1 MRHIFDGYRPGA
13 RGKRRN
19 YPSVLLS
26 RIVEKYLKNRAVRNL
41 ASGAPQ
47 FFILSSDHISNRI
60 VLGGVYERDALDAAF
75 DFLKKADLIDGVAL
89 DVGANLGNH
98 SLYLSH
104 HFEKVVSF
112 EPNPTLFTLLSA
124 NASLAGNI
132 EARPFGLSDAAGS
145 ASLQYISDYNSGE
158 ASVAPKKSPQ
168 SSKLVEIELKRLD
181 DIADLPGERIGL
193 IKIDVENLE
202 INVLKGA
209 RETILRDRPVIFF
222 EQHDYDFPADG
233 GDSPVVGLLRELG
246 YSTFYEVDEFPRL
259 PATVSKH
266 LKNAGE
272 YILKS
277 LFGYASEV
285 REVKTFERRFHSF
298 IIAVA
303 APVETGARR
312 AA

>member
-1 MRHIFDGYRPGA
+1 MRNIFDGYRPAASG
-13 RGKRRN
+13 RRRDF
-19 YPSVLLS
+19 PSVLLS
-26 RIVEKYLKNRAVRNL
+26 RIVEKYLKSRAVKNL

-60 VLGGVYERDALDAAF
+60 VLGGVYERDTLDAAF
-75 DFLKKADLIDGVAL
+75 AFLKANALIDGVAL

-98 SLYLSH
+98 SLYLSQH
-104 HFEKVVSF
+104 YDRVVSF
-112 EPNPTLFTLLSA
+112 EPNPTLFTLLTA

-132 EARPFGLSDAAGS
+132 DTRQFGLSDEAGS

-168 SSKLVEIELKRLD
+168 TSKLVEIELKRLD
-181 DIADLPGERIGL
+181 DVADLPGGRIGL

-209 RETILRDRPVIFF
+209 RKTIERDRPVIFF

-233 GDSPVVGLLRELG
+233 GDSPVVSLLREYG
-246 YSTFYEVDEFPRL
+246 YTKFYEVDAFPRL
-259 PATVSKH
+259 PARYNKV

-272 YILKS
+272 YVLRS
-277 LFGYASEV
+277 LLGYAF
-285 REVKTFERRFHSF
+285 EVKEVETFERRFHNL

-303 APVETGARR
+303 P
-312 AA
+312 AAK

>member
-1 MRHIFDGYRPGA
+1 MRNIFDGYRPAASG
-13 RGKRRN
+13 RRRD

-26 RIVEKYLKNRAVRNL
+26 RVVEKYLKNRAVRNL

-60 VLGGVYERDALDAAF
+60 ALYGVYERDALDAAF
-75 DFLKKADLIDGVAL
+75 AFLERNALIDGVAL

-98 SLYLSH
+98 SLYLSQH
-104 HFEKVVSF
+104 YETVVSF

-132 EARPFGLSDAAGS
+132 VALPFGLSDKAGS
-145 ASLQYISDYNSGE
+145 ASLQFISDYNSGE
-158 ASVAPKKSPQ
+158 ASVAPKKSLQ
-168 SSKLVEIELKRLD
+168 SSKLVDIELKRLD

-209 RETILRDRPVIFF
+209 RRTIERDKPVIFF
-222 EQHDYDFPADG
+222 EQHDYDFPTDG
-233 GDSPVVGLLRELG
+233 GDSPVVALLRELG
-246 YSTFYEVDEFPRL
+246 YSRFYEVDAFPRL
-259 PATVSKH
+259 PASLNK
-266 LKNAGE
+266 LIRNAGE
-272 YILKS
+272 YFLRS
-277 LFGYASEV
+277 VLGYSFEV
-285 REVKTFERRFHSF
+285 REVAAFERRFHNF

-303 APVETGARR
+303 A
-312 AA
+312 AAD